1 MRLVKVERCGET
13 KMIQCFERA
22 CMSLV
27 KVEERKEIKMLMP

>member
-1 MRLVKVERCGET
+1 MRLVKVEWCGET

-27 KVEERKEIKMLMP
+27 KVERERKLRC

>member
-22 CMSLV
+22 CMSLSESRGE
-27 KVEERKEIKMLMP
+27 KGN